1 MLSRHDR
8 EATVNP
14 SDGPIGDRH
23 DILAEIRRR
32 YGSLRKF
39 ARLQD
44 MDPSHFSVALERPY
58 PKAEKIIS
66 DCLGIPL
73 PQLWPDRYHADGRR
87 RRNASRADGRRA
99 IQKAAA
105 GRVA

>member
-1 MLSRHDR
+1 MTPLN
-8 EATVNP
+8 VP
-14 SDGPIGDRH
+14 VGDRH
-23 DILAEIRRR
+23 DILALIRRR

-39 ARLQD
+39 ARIQE

-66 DCLGIPL
+66 AGLGIPL
-73 PQLWPDRYHADGRR
+73 PQLWPDRYHPDGRR
-87 RRNASRADGRRA
+87 RRKASSAKGSSA
-99 IQKAAA
+99 IRNTAA